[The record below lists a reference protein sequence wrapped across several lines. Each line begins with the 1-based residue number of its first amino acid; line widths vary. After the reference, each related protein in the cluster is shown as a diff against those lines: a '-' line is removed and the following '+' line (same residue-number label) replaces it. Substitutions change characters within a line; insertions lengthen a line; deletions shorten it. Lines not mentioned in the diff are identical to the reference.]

1 MAYDYRFNFYLND
14 KIDILFSQLIQV
26 MDVADSTVE
35 GGDLIA
41 GDLAFSELFL
51 KPWSDEI
58 LWLFQGNLVRVV
70 NGDIETGDSVG
81 DDGDAC
87 AHLARTDD
95 TEGFDTTTVMLEEQ
109 SFRGESEH
117 L

>member
-1 MAYDYRFNFYLND
+1 MSNDERTDFLTLAFSTMAYDYRFNFYLND

-51 KPWSDEI
+51 KP
-58 LWLFQGNLVRVV
+58 
-70 NGDIETGDSVG
+70 
-81 DDGDAC
+81 
-87 AHLARTDD
+87 
-95 TEGFDTTTVMLEEQ
+95 
-109 SFRGESEH
+109 
-117 L
+117 